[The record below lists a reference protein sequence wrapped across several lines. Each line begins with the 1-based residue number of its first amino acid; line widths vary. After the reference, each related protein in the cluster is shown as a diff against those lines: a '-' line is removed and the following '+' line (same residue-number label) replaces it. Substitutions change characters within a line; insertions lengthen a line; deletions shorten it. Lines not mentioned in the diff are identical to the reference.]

1 MGMPAVVLEA
11 PGRPDVTCPDIAPKS
26 APSGGPI
33 AELSDFRLR
42 ALMSEAHWASL
53 PSAIRRRF
61 SRRLAGGQSIV
72 YAGEILESRMSRTG
86 WWLAQAARLIGGP
99 LPRTRSAHLANV
111 HVPSVVTV
119 TGGMGGQIW
128 TRLYARR

>member
-1 MGMPAVVLEA
+1 MGLPAVVLEA
-11 PGRPDVTCPDIAPKS
+11 PASLDVTSLDVTSLDVTSLDVTRPDLAPKPARS
-26 APSGGPI
+26 SGPS

-42 ALMSEAHWASL
+42 ALMSETDWASL

-72 YAGEILESRMSRTG
+72 FAGEILESRMSRAG

-99 LPRTRSAHLANV
+99 LPLARSAHLAN
-111 HVPSVVTV
+111 
-119 TGGMGGQIW
+119 
-128 TRLYARR
+128 